1 MTSIRTWLIAAAM
14 LATAFA
20 MVPAGCSAAEP
31 NVLTVGNPFSPLSMD
46 PARSGNGRAGTHL
59 MPAYEPLVRV
69 RPDGTFEPALAVAWE
84 LSADSTSATFTLRRD
99 ARFSDGES
107 VTADAARQ
115 SIDYWRHANGP
126 FAVNLRNVVAIDVLD
141 RFRFRIR
148 LSSPNPALINLFEA
162 YWLSGDL
169 ISPRALKDPA
179 SLRTATAGAGPYK
192 LDPAASVT
200 GKSYTYV
207 PNEFYY
213 DKSRVRWDRIVLTV
227 FEDQN
232 SAIQAL
238 KAGQIQLLVSDPLTA
253 HANENRLG
261 DHIRIVSNPAQ
272 WVGLVL
278 NDRDGVANP
287 SLKDVRV
294 RQAINYALDRPLI
307 ARAFFG
313 SLAQPTDQ
321 LQGPGFAGHDDAN
334 EAMYPFDPAKA
345 RALLAAAGH
354 GNGVELRLAYLNS
367 TLNALLAQVVV
378 AELRKVGI
386 HVKTDEYQNYG
397 ALNFAAKMHAF
408 DAVLSGSNSG
418 VPNIARFQT
427 LDPEGSLNYYRSTDA
442 GLSALLSTAASLPL
456 NASEQAWKN
465 VYARVVDLAWFAPLV
480 ASNIVY
486 LASDR
491 VELPRPGLAVVIDL
505 INVVPRK

>member
-1 MTSIRTWLIAAAM
+1 MTSVRTWFIAAAM
-14 LATAFA
+14 LAVALAVLPFS
-20 MVPAGCSAAEP
+20 CIAAEP

-59 MPAYEPLVRV
+59 MPAYEPLLRM
-69 RPDGTFEPALAVAWE
+69 RPDGSFEPALAVAWE
-84 LSADSTSATFTLRRD
+84 MSADSMSATFTLRPN
-99 ARFSDGES
+99 ARFSDGEA

-169 ISPRALKDPA
+169 ISPRALRDPA
-179 SLRTATAGAGPYK
+179 VLRASTAGAGPYK
-192 LDPAASVT
+192 LEPTASVT

-213 DKSRVRWDRIVLTV
+213 DKSRVRWDKIVLTV

-238 KAGQIQLLVSDPLTA
+238 KAGQVKLLVSDPLTA

-261 DHIRIVSNPAQ
+261 DRIRIVSDPGQ

-278 NDRDGVANP
+278 NDRNGVGNP
-287 SLKDVRV
+287 ALKDVRV

-307 ARAFFG
+307 TRAFFG
-313 SLAQPTDQ
+313 SLAAPTDQ
-321 LQGPGFAGHDDAN
+321 LQGPGFLGHDDTN
-334 EAMYPFDPAKA
+334 EATYPFDPVKA
-345 RALLAAAGH
+345 RALLAAAGY
-354 GNGVELRLAYLNS
+354 GNGIGLRLAYPNS
-367 TLNALLAQVVV
+367 TLNALLAQVVM

-386 HVKTDEYQNYG
+386 RVEADEYQNYG
-397 ALNFAAKMHAF
+397 ALNYAAKLHAF
-408 DAVLSGSNSG
+408 DAVLSNSNSG

-427 LDPEGSLNYYRSTDA
+427 LDPEGSLNYYRTTDA
-442 GLSALLSTAASLPL
+442 GLTALISTASSLPL
-456 NASEQAWKN
+456 KASEQAWKN

-486 LASDR
+486 LASDQ
-491 VELPRPGLAVVIDL
+491 VEMPRPGLAVVVDL